1 LKDQDEDGLGAY
13 FALSVTA
20 AGWHSGALVLVNDD
34 LAQKISQACE
44 IPDPKAVSPK
54 EAEAEAKGEES
65 NANPSSE
72 EASANSSD
80 SNNVST
86 PLPSSLFSTALDYG
100 RWFLGVAPYS
110 AASSSSSSSSLS
122 NNSRQQSN
130 NNTQPSARRHFEPA
144 DYGASPREGRLYA
157 WAGDHFPRLRL
168 SDGREMP
175 GTVEFDEWRYGRPE
189 WDLEFSL

>member
-1 LKDQDEDGLGAY
+1 
-13 FALSVTA
+13 
-20 AGWHSGALVLVNDD
+20 
-34 LAQKISQACE
+34 
-44 IPDPKAVSPK
+44 
-54 EAEAEAKGEES
+54 
-65 NANPSSE
+65 
-72 EASANSSD
+72 
-80 SNNVST
+80 VST

-122 NNSRQQSN
+122 NNSWQQSN
-130 NNTQPSARRHFEPA
+130 NGNPTRRQPEPA